1 MSNLVQK
8 SAFFKIVHISE
19 KSFSFLSTSTTSTT
33 TNDTTTT
40 IANPTKLI
48 DYATDDSQQLVLM
61 DLEEESEPSNYSGSG
76 YSTEDQDSSDNE
88 TTTTTL
94 SSSVES
100 DFSSF
105 DNSSDE
111 EGAHSLPSSFTEEE
125 QLIQEASTDPTII
138 LARISTLLK
147 RIRKLISI
155 ILKSSVLNRYV
166 NKEIKSKENANNQ
179 IHQERNKKHRLRGF
193 TLDMNIRWSSTFI
206 MLSRFLL
213 HSSIINSITHNAS
226 MITGVKRRQCRTLR
240 KLSFSSLDWTILKAV
255 EHVLAPF
262 NDGTKI
268 LSNRHQ
274 PTLFI
279 THSVVHALKSIF
291 TTVDNAPLTLE
302 NVLKQHLLLV
312 FNFYYEKHVTDEQK
326 TITLV
331 RRNLHI

>member
-8 SAFFKIVHISE
+8 STFFKTVHISG
-19 KSFSFLSTSTTSTT
+19 KSFSFLSTSTTSST

-111 EGAHSLPSSFTEEE
+111 EGTYSLPSSFTEEE

-138 LARISTLLK
+138 LSRINTLLK

-193 TLDMNIRWSSTFI
+193 TLDMNIR
-206 MLSRFLL
+206 
-213 HSSIINSITHNAS
+213 
-226 MITGVKRRQCRTLR
+226 
-240 KLSFSSLDWTILKAV
+240 
-255 EHVLAPF
+255 
-262 NDGTKI
+262 
-268 LSNRHQ
+268 
-274 PTLFI
+274 
-279 THSVVHALKSIF
+279 
-291 TTVDNAPLTLE
+291 
-302 NVLKQHLLLV
+302 
-312 FNFYYEKHVTDEQK
+312 
-326 TITLV
+326 
-331 RRNLHI
+331 